1 MEHVTAAKPVL
12 RKNFPISDMKK
23 KKIELDPFPWEEKTK
38 LKRCFHK
45 DCSMEAKFPAPKSP
59 KKIREIIWLCKEH
72 IKEHNRSWNFFSK
85 MSQEEIEQC
94 IKLDVIG
101 RRPSWP
107 LGSQKSK
114 FFKNTEKI
122 FDAFDW
128 YNEENGKEN
137 KNRFSKHQ
145 VTSKKREA
153 MNLLGLK
160 EDFTYK
166 KLKEKYK
173 KLVKIYHPDLNK
185 GSKKYEEKLKMINQA
200 YVVLKTDIIV

>member
-1 MEHVTAAKPVL
+1 MEQVTAAKPVL

-23 KKIELDPFPWEEKTK
+23 KKIELDPFPWEKKTK

-107 LGSQKSK
+107 LGSQKSNFLRILK
-114 FFKNTEKI
+114 
-122 FDAFDW
+122 
-128 YNEENGKEN
+128 
-137 KNRFSKHQ
+137 RFSMLL
-145 VTSKKREA
+145 TGIMKKTVR
-153 MNLLGLK
+153 
-160 EDFTYK
+160 
-166 KLKEKYK
+166 
-173 KLVKIYHPDLNK
+173 KIKIDSPNI
-185 GSKKYEEKLKMINQA
+185 G
-200 YVVLKTDIIV
+200 